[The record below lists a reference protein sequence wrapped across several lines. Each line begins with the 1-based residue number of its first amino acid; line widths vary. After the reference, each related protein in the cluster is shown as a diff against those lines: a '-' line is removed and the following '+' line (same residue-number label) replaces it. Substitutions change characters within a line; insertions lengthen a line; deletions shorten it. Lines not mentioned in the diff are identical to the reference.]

1 MLETLAQGVARVTFM
16 PTLAYN
22 LVMER
27 LSSRRWWDRVNDK
40 IILGALKKQSK
51 PFPMIFSGRSYP
63 IPVCIHSFPGGIGGN
78 HWCCSSQR
86 TL

>member
-27 LSSRRWWDRVNDK
+27 LSSRRWWDRVNDR
-40 IILGALKKQSK
+40 IILGALKEVEE
-51 PFPMIFSGRSYP
+51 FLCFSGRRHP
-63 IPVCIHSFPGGIGGN
+63 IPVCVHGFAGVIGGN
-78 HWCCSSQR
+78 HGGGCSQR
-86 TL
+86 SL